1 MFSENLKKLRKRA
14 NMSQVELS
22 KLMNVNQYIISYW
35 EKGRSEPSIKQIIKL
50 SEIFKVPS
58 DYLLGKEIIKVNN
71 NDELDIVVR
80 NMELDA
86 KDEVNNKLISA
97 LNKLN
102 EQQKKNLIDF
112 IDSFIDNKL

>member
-22 KLMNVNQYIISYW
+22 KLMNINQYIISYW
-35 EKGRSEPSIKQIIKL
+35 EKGRSEPSIEQIIKL

-58 DYLLGKEIIKVNN
+58 DYLLGKEIIRVNN
-71 NDELDIVVR
+71 NDELDIIVR

-86 KDEVNNKLISA
+86 KDEVNNKLILA

-112 IDSFIDNKL
+112 IDSFIDK

>member
-1 MFSENLKKLRKRA
+1 MFSENLKKLRKRE

-22 KLMNVNQYIISYW
+22 KLMNINQYIISYW
-35 EKGRSEPSIKQIIKL
+35 EKGRSEPSIEQIIKL

-58 DYLLGKEIIKVNN
+58 DYLLGKEIIRVNN
-71 NDELDIVVR
+71 NDELDVVVR

-86 KDEVNNKLISA
+86 KDEVNNKLIST
-97 LNKLN
+97 LNRLN

-112 IDSFIDNKL
+112 IDSFIDK

>member
-22 KLMNVNQYIISYW
+22 KLMNINQYIISYW
-35 EKGRSEPSIKQIIKL
+35 EKGRSEPSIEQIIKL

-58 DYLLGKEIIKVNN
+58 DYLLGKEIIRVNN
-71 NDELDIVVR
+71 NDELDVVVR

-86 KDEVNNKLISA
+86 KDEVNNKLIST
-97 LNKLN
+97 LNRLN

-112 IDSFIDNKL
+112 IDSFIDK